1 MKLAQVELAR
11 DAGKP
16 ELASRVGD
24 LLTSQP
30 GNGTPLT
37 IKKKELGPRRETRTG
52 PLRVVHSCQYRATT
66 GPLPKGSLPIG
77 ADE

>member
-1 MKLAQVELAR
+1 VEAGRLILSLAVAILSCARPLVASYSSGNDLAMKLAQVELAR

-30 GNGTPLT
+30 GEPA
-37 IKKKELGPRRETRTG
+37 
-52 PLRVVHSCQYRATT
+52 LR
-66 GPLPKGSLPIG
+66 
-77 ADE
+77 